1 MSGMAAEANEASRS
15 LCGSLLPGLSIEAEE
30 KKGNGNKIKIQ
41 KRKRKTESDQRC
53 PEVEVMTEERKSRQR
68 SGAMI

>member
-30 KKGNGNKIKIQ
+30 KKEMEIKSKYKKEKEKGVISGV
-41 KRKRKTESDQRC
+41 RKWK
-53 PEVEVMTEERKSRQR
+53 
-68 SGAMI
+68 

>member
-15 LCGSLLPGLSIEAEE
+15 LCGSCYQGRRSKRKE
-30 KKGNGNKIKIQ
+30 KIKK
-41 KRKRKTESDQRC
+41 KRKKESDQRC
-53 PEVEVMTEERKSRQR
+53 PEVEVMTEERGKSRQR